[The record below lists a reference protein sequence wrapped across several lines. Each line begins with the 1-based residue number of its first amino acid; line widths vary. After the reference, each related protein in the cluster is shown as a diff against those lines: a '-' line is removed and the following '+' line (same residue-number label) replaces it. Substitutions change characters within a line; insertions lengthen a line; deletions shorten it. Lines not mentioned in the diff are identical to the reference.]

1 MYRRR
6 LWMLSILLAVLVLA
20 GCGTAPERELSS
32 VVPSYAVL
40 PTGLNPLT
48 GERVIPAGGG
58 LEQRHGR
65 PLRVLLLS
73 GGGQNGAFGAGVLGG
88 WRESGTRPRFDVVTG
103 ISTGAL
109 MATFAYLGEPQDDE
123 ALKSFY
129 TGISQTDVYDSSGA
143 AGRVLFGGSALMDT
157 APLKSLVARHV
168 TEETLARVAAE
179 HAKGRWLLV
188 GATNLD
194 TGQLW
199 VFVLSALAQEG
210 GPRALETYR
219 SILLAAASP
228 PVVFPPVEIFG
239 YLFADGATAN
249 NLLIAGLAGKTRRF
263 PPEVPKGQVWLI
275 HNGRLS
281 SPAEAQ
287 AVPGSLFPLL
297 GRTLTI
303 AMDAQMGSSLLRAY
317 AAARAHGYEFSL
329 LEVPAD
335 VEMGHNALAFDH
347 EEMVR
352 LYDGGRELG
361 RRPESWAHE
370 PPVTPEVSPYIVEAL
385 KRIPPF
391 LTE

>member
-1 MYRRR
+1 MYGRG
-6 LWMLSILLAVLVLA
+6 LWTLSILLALLVLA
-20 GCGTAPERELSS
+20 GCVTAPERELSS
-32 VVPSYAVL
+32 VVPAYAVL
-40 PTGLNPLT
+40 ATGLNPLT
-48 GERVIPAGGG
+48 GETVIPAGGG

-73 GGGQNGAFGAGVLGG
+73 GGGQYGAFGAGVLGG
-88 WRESGTRPRFDVVTG
+88 WREGGTRPKFDVVTG

-109 MATFAYLGEPQDDE
+109 IATFAYLGEPRDDE
-123 ALKSFY
+123 VLKTLY
-129 TGISQTDVYDSSGA
+129 TGISQADIYDSSGMT
-143 AGRVLFGGSALMDT
+143 GRVLFGGSSLMDT
-157 APLKSLVARHV
+157 APLKSLLAQYI

-194 TGQLW
+194 TNQLW
-199 VFVLSALAQEG
+199 VFVLSALAREG
-210 GPRALETYR
+210 GPRALETFR

-263 PPEVPKGQVWLI
+263 PPEMPKGQVWLI

-281 SPAEAQ
+281 APAEAN
-287 AVPGSLFPLL
+287 AVRRSLIPLL
-297 GRTLTI
+297 GKTLTI
-303 AMDAQMGSSLLRAY
+303 AMDARMGSALLRAY
-317 AAARAHGYEFSL
+317 AATRAHGYQFNL

-335 VEMGHNALAFDH
+335 VKMGHNALAFDH
-347 EEMVR
+347 EEMAR
-352 LYDGGRELG
+352 LYDAGRELG
-361 RRPESWAHE
+361 RRPESWAHQ
-370 PPVTPEVSPYIVEAL
+370 PPVTPEVSPRIVEAV
-385 KRIPPF
+385 KQIKPF

>member
-1 MYRRR
+1 MHRR
-6 LWMLSILLAVLVLA
+6 WFWTLSGLLAVLLLA
-20 GCGTAPERELSS
+20 GCATPPERELSS

-48 GERVIPAGGG
+48 GERVIRAGGG
-58 LEQRHGR
+58 LEQRHDR

-73 GGGQNGAFGAGVLGG
+73 GGGQNGAFGAGALAG
-88 WRESGTRPRFDVVTG
+88 WSESGTRPKFDVVTG

-109 MATFAYLGEPQDDE
+109 ITTFAYLGEPRDDE
-123 ALKSFY
+123 VLRKLY
-129 TGISQTDVYDSSGA
+129 TGISQADVYESSGA

-157 APLKSLVARHV
+157 TPLKGLIAQHI

-199 VFVLSALAQEG
+199 VFVLSALAHEG
-210 GPRALETYR
+210 GPQALETYR
-219 SILLAAASP
+219 NILLAAASP

-239 YLFADGATAN
+239 HLFADGATAN
-249 NLLIAGLAGKTRRF
+249 NLLIAGLTGKTERF
-263 PPEVPKGQVWLI
+263 PPEVPKGQIWLI

-281 SPAEAQ
+281 SPADAQ
-287 AVPGSLFPLL
+287 AVPRSLFPIL
-297 GRTLTI
+297 GRTLTV

-317 AAARAHGYEFSL
+317 AATRAHGYEFNL
-329 LEVPAD
+329 LDVPAE
-335 VEMGHNALAFDH
+335 VKMGQNALAFDR

-352 LYDGGRELG
+352 LYDAGRELG
-361 RRPESWAHE
+361 RRPGSWAHE
-370 PPVTPEVSPYIVEAL
+370 PPVTPEVSPYIIDAL